1 MEEYYK
7 IRYNLYK
14 YFFNVDN
21 DNYNTIVSL
30 LIYIILSIL
39 MGLSCFLIVAINSV
53 DFYLIAYVIMLILYI
68 FSCYYLITIL
78 SNFEKDN
85 NLDTY
90 KQYYDIC
97 NTIYRENGIIDN
109 KIVPNIKDIE
119 KIFDPS
125 ELNIF
130 INNNINNNDILKY
143 VDLNNFDNT
152 RMYFDQN
159 NIPDLIIDYNF
170 VSFYKN
176 KSYIKLDVLFE
187 NDINDSYKEAQRIIL
202 NYINKKYK
210 KRYTTLYIPKN
221 SRDINKY
228 DIYISKI
235 RQKFYVFILLSIYF
249 LIIFLHGL
257 FTRYSYPLIS
267 SYIIALLILS
277 SLSICYFY
285 IIMYNNK

>member
-53 DFYLIAYVIMLILYI
+53 DFYLIAYVIILILYI

-85 NLDTY
+85 NLNTY
-90 KQYYDIC
+90 KQYYDVC
-97 NTIYRENGIIDN
+97 NTIYRENGIIDKN
-109 KIVPNIKDIE
+109 IVPNIKDIE

-143 VDLNNFDNT
+143 IDLNNFDNT
-152 RMYFDQN
+152 RLYFSQN

-187 NDINDSYKEAQRIIL
+187 NNTNDSYKEAQRVVL

-221 SRDINKY
+221 SHDINKY
-228 DIYISKI
+228 DKYISKI
-235 RQKFYVFILLSIYF
+235 RQNFYIFILLSIYF
-249 LIIFLHGL
+249 LIIFFHGL
-257 FTRYSYPLIS
+257 FIRYSYALIVT
-267 SYIIALLILS
+267 YIIALLTLS

>member
-39 MGLSCFLIVAINSV
+39 MGLSCFLVVAINTV
-53 DFYLIAYVIMLILYI
+53 DFYLILFIIMLILYI